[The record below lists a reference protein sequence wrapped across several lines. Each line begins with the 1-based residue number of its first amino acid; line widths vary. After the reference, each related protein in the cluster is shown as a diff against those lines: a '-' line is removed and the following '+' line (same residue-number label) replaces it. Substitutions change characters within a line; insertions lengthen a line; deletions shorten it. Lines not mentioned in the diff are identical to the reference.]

1 MTADEI
7 IEAARAELGTPFVHQ
22 GRLPGK
28 ALDCAGLAV
37 VVASHWYTVSE
48 PRAYGR
54 SPHEGLLRI
63 WVEDQHFIEPSA
75 TPEPG
80 GVLLMRFGKEP
91 QHLAI
96 CAGDTIIHS
105 YGMVGKVVE
114 HRFSDVWRARVAASY
129 RFAGVTA

>member
-1 MTADEI
+1 MTAAEI
-7 IEAARAELGTPFVHQ
+7 IAAARAELGTPFAHQ

-37 VVASHWYTVSE
+37 VVARHWYDIDE

-54 SPHEGLLRI
+54 SPHQGLLRQ
-63 WVEDQHFIEPSA
+63 WVEAQLFVR
-75 TPEPG
+75 PG
-80 GVLLMRFGKEP
+80 LPVAGALLLMRFGVEP

-105 YGMVGKVVE
+105 YAKVGRVVE
-114 HRFSDVWRARVAASY
+114 HNFSDVWRARVVRAYLFEGMA
-129 RFAGVTA
+129 

>member
-1 MTADEI
+1 MTPHEI

-22 GRLPGK
+22 GRIPGK

-37 VVASHWYTVSE
+37 VVARNGYEVEE

-54 SPHEGLLRI
+54 SPHLGLLRQ
-63 WVEDQHFIEPSA
+63 WVEAQSFIDPGEPVA
-75 TPEPG
+75 G
-80 GVLLMRFGKEP
+80 ALLLMRFGTEP

-105 YGMVGKVVE
+105 YSRVGKVVE
-114 HRFSDVWRARVAASY
+114 HNFSPVWRARVVKAY
-129 RFAGVTA
+129 RFKEVA

>member
-7 IEAARAELGTPFVHQ
+7 IDAARFELGTPFVHQ
-22 GRLPGK
+22 GRLSRK

-37 VVASHWYTVSE
+37 LVARKWFTVDE
-48 PRAYGR
+48 PSAYGTF
-54 SPHEGLLRI
+54 PHNGLLRQ
-63 WVEDQHFIEPSA
+63 WIEAQSFMSRID

-80 GVLLMRFGKEP
+80 CLMLMRFGADP

-114 HRFSDVWRARVAASY
+114 HRFSDVWRARVVQCY
-129 RFAGVTA
+129 RFEGIA